1 MTVARFIELFQQYG
15 LALLFVIFFLEYM
28 NLPGFPAGV
37 IMPAAGVLVSQ
48 SRLSLPGAI
57 AISLAAGVAGSFVIY
72 FLCYIGGAPIAHKL
86 AMKHEKLRRFTDRCQ
101 GYIENYGNKGLVICR
116 LIPVLRTIVSI
127 PAGLLRV
134 PPQRFV
140 VWSALGILLWNSALI
155 SFGYAFSYL
164 FIS

>member
-1 MTVARFIELFQQYG
+1 MTVARFMELFRQYG

-48 SRLSLPGAI
+48 SELSLAAAI

-72 FLCYIGGAPIAHKL
+72 ILCYAGGAPIAHKL
-86 AMKHEKLRRFTDRCQ
+86 AMKHKKLRRFAERCQ
-101 GYIENYGNKGLVICR
+101 DYIEKYGNWGLVACR

-134 PPQRFV
+134 PPQKFV
-140 VWSALGILLWNSALI
+140 PWSALGILLWNSALI

-164 FIS
+164 FIT